1 MFAGMV
7 RFTTTVD
14 LESFEGLI
22 VPFTFFVFILII
34 ILFYSV
40 YFYYLCRSFARN
52 HSFMV
57 MTIMISLSRLPRYV
71 WLNDLKI

>member
-34 ILFYSV
+34 ILF
-40 YFYYLCRSFARN
+40 
-52 HSFMV
+52 
-57 MTIMISLSRLPRYV
+57 
-71 WLNDLKI
+71 